1 MTMTGRV
8 MADQIGDEFLPDDE
22 AAVPWAHEF
31 GALDAANLIPA
42 GSTVPCYQG
51 HLGFGVA
58 STTRREV
65 SKWKTTA
72 G

>member
-31 GALDAANLIPA
+31 GALDAAILIPS
-42 GSTVPCYQG
+42 GSTKQFVNG
-51 HLGFGVA
+51 RRGFGIPR
-58 STTRREV
+58 TEGRE
-65 SKWKTTA
+65 KRA
-72 G
+72 

>member
-1 MTMTGRV
+1 MTMTGRT
-8 MADQIGDEFLPDDE
+8 MPTQIRDEFDHQE
-22 AAVPWAHEF
+22 GEIPWGHNY

-51 HLGFGVA
+51 HMGFGIA

-65 SKWKTTA
+65 ATWKTTRD
-72 G
+72 